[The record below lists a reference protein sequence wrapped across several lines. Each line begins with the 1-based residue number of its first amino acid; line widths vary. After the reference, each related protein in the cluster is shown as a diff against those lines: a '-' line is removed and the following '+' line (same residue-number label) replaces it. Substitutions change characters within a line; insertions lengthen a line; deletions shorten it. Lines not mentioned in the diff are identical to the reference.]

1 MTNINS
7 IFFVELPAGHELA
20 LQFMRSYPDFDAA
33 IPLPFVPAVPKLA
46 DGCDCEN
53 HDGQHNRDACD
64 CGEKASKHSVAC
76 TCGHEQP
83 VESAL
88 TRDMIIAGLLYVFA
102 YDRDNSHF
110 EYYKALF
117 LAVEHN
123 AKKELISIALFDI
136 ENFEFEAALN
146 LLLALEGLFPNDVR
160 IMLNLALF
168 YDKRAEFYRQ
178 SDLIADAAENERNA
192 EEYYRAA
199 ILSEPPLPEVY
210 FNAAY
215 FYFNQR
221 NYAKARSLFNSYIN
235 LETKNDVATKEK
247 KEKALDLIENI
258 NTQKLDDVAYADA
271 VAFIKQDENE
281 KALSRIRDFLAEN
294 PKVWNGWFVLGWA
307 LRKLERYAD
316 AEKAFLSA
324 LEHGE
329 GDEASGIDEAY
340 SDICN
345 ELAICY
351 LNLKEFEK
359 AKDRLLSAFELDTEN
374 IKIISNLGMVYYA
387 EGDAETAKGFFNA
400 VLTINENDALA
411 RYMIEKIDNANG
423 LS

>member
-1 MTNINS
+1 M
-7 IFFVELPAGHELA
+7 
-20 LQFMRSYPDFDAA
+20 
-33 IPLPFVPAVPKLA
+33 
-46 DGCDCEN
+46 
-53 HDGQHNRDACD
+53 
-64 CGEKASKHSVAC
+64 
-76 TCGHEQP
+76 
-83 VESAL
+83 
-88 TRDMIIAGLLYVFA
+88 
-102 YDRDNSHF
+102 
-110 EYYKALF
+110 
-117 LAVEHN
+117 
-123 AKKELISIALFDI
+123 
-136 ENFEFEAALN
+136 
-146 LLLALEGLFPNDVR
+146 
-160 IMLNLALF
+160 
-168 YDKRAEFYRQ
+168 
-178 SDLIADAAENERNA
+178 
-192 EEYYRAA
+192 
-199 ILSEPPLPEVY
+199 
-210 FNAAY
+210 
-215 FYFNQR
+215 
-221 NYAKARSLFNSYIN
+221 
-235 LETKNDVATKEK
+235 
-247 KEKALDLIENI
+247 IENI

-374 IKIISNLGMVYYA
+374 IKIISKLGMVYYA